1 MHSLSC
7 CGCPCLP
14 VLQWVCLSGL
24 RCGSHL
30 HLIPHCVFFFLSL
43 HTACRAQVTMGTGKM
58 VTHQQTKESLV
69 SHVTLWLLL
78 SEGYTSGEG
87 RAFVPPN
94 PIRPQVPLPISWG
107 FVHPEL
113 REYCPDLDVSQQEG
127 TGWLRSELSYPE
139 GSQETP
145 VGTWDV
151 AASTHAMKCD
161 RGLWQGVL
169 DEGPSDVGRWH

>member
-1 MHSLSC
+1 MSFSGSSFLRVMLL
-7 CGCPCLP
+7 GRDDPCTP
-14 VLQWVCLSGL
+14 C
-24 RCGSHL
+24 
-30 HLIPHCVFFFLSL
+30 
-43 HTACRAQVTMGTGKM
+43 
-58 VTHQQTKESLV
+58 
-69 SHVTLWLLL
+69 
-78 SEGYTSGEG
+78 
-87 RAFVPPN
+87 PN

-107 FVHPEL
+107 FVHPDL

-127 TGWLRSELSYPE
+127 TGWLRSELSSPE

-169 DEGPSDVGRWH
+169 DEGPSEVGRWH